1 MTGAIERNDADSLAE
16 PIELTIL
23 LPCLN
28 EAETLAVCIEKARRF
43 LVEHGVCGEVLVA
56 DNGSSDGSQLIAAR
70 GGARVVHIPTRGYG
84 AALLG
89 GIEQARGRYV
99 IMADSDDSYDLEHL
113 LPFVEKLRA
122 GWQLVMGN
130 RFKGGIAPGAMPP
143 LHRYLGNPVLS
154 GLGRLFFNSTVGDFH
169 SGLRGFDREAIRAL
183 SLRTTGME
191 FASEMVV
198 KATLRGLRITEVPI
212 ILSPDGRSRPPHLD
226 SWRDGWRHLRFLL
239 LYSPTWLFQVPGAL
253 LAAIG
258 GLGMAILLVGPL
270 QIGGVSFDIN
280 TLMLSALL
288 FLTGLQILIVS
299 RLARRFAIVS
309 GLLPAPEQQSRLREH
324 YSLETLLL
332 LAVALILGGTLV
344 IGAVAIHW
352 AAVGFG
358 HLNPRDSIRVVI
370 PAATLVVGGI
380 QIMVG
385 AFFRSLLMLPH
396 R

>member
-1 MTGAIERNDADSLAE
+1 
-16 PIELTIL
+16 
-23 LPCLN
+23 
-28 EAETLAVCIEKARRF
+28 
-43 LVEHGVCGEVLVA
+43 
-56 DNGSSDGSQLIAAR
+56 
-70 GGARVVHIPTRGYG
+70 
-84 AALLG
+84 
-89 GIEQARGRYV
+89 
-99 IMADSDDSYDLEHL
+99 
-113 LPFVEKLRA
+113 
-122 GWQLVMGN
+122 
-130 RFKGGIAPGAMPP
+130 
-143 LHRYLGNPVLS
+143 
-154 GLGRLFFNSTVGDFH
+154 
-169 SGLRGFDREAIRAL
+169 
-183 SLRTTGME
+183 
-191 FASEMVV
+191 
-198 KATLRGLRITEVPI
+198 
-212 ILSPDGRSRPPHLD
+212 
-226 SWRDGWRHLRFLL
+226 
-239 LYSPTWLFQVPGAL
+239 
-253 LAAIG
+253 
-258 GLGMAILLVGPL
+258 MAILLVGPL